1 MELNWNLCIICQK
14 ETTEPVKR
22 PLESHNQ
29 SGKADAYISFLTNVQ
44 HFRDLDT
51 LPASICFGNEVTAAD
66 FEAHSACWHKSC
78 QKKFS
83 NSKLERARKRCIS
96 LVTESER
103 RPGKRQRRD
112 ISNCLFCDKGQEEG
126 DLHLVSTFDADTNIR
141 SMIMELQDTQLLSR
155 IEGGDLIARDAKY
168 HLKCL
173 VNLRNRYRSHIRK
186 FSLEPERI
194 NEKVNESRVFVELTS
209 YIERAV
215 CSGTVLFKLSDIHTL
230 YVNRL
235 ENLGITKVI
244 NKTRLKKQL
253 LEHFSEAQE
262 QYDGRNVVI
271 VFKKGM
277 ENMLREAL
285 KKRDF
290 SEDAVIL
297 AKAAS
302 IIRNDIFNHQ
312 CFNFAGCF
320 PPGCQED
327 SLPSSLKSLVSL
339 ISNGT
344 SLKDQDRHESQASLT
359 IGQLILFNIKKGLLT
374 QP

>member
-1 MELNWNLCIICQK
+1 MII
-14 ETTEPVKR
+14 
-22 PLESHNQ
+22 
-29 SGKADAYISFLTNVQ
+29 
-44 HFRDLDT
+44 
-51 LPASICFGNEVTAAD
+51 
-66 FEAHSACWHKSC
+66 
-78 QKKFS
+78 
-83 NSKLERARKRCIS
+83 
-96 LVTESER
+96 
-103 RPGKRQRRD
+103 
-112 ISNCLFCDKGQEEG
+112 
-126 DLHLVSTFDADTNIR
+126 
-141 SMIMELQDTQLLSR
+141 ELQDTQLLSQ
-155 IEGGDLIARDAKY
+155 IEGGDLIASEAKY

-173 VNLRNRYRSHIRK
+173 VNLRNRYRSPIRK
-186 FSLEPERI
+186 SSLELERI

-235 ENLGITKVI
+235 EDVGIAKVI
-244 NKTRLKKQL
+244 NKTRLKNQL

-262 QYDGRNVVI
+262 QYDGRNVI
-271 VFKKGM
+271 VFKNGM

-359 IGQLILFNIKKGLLT
+359 IGQLILLNIKKGLLT